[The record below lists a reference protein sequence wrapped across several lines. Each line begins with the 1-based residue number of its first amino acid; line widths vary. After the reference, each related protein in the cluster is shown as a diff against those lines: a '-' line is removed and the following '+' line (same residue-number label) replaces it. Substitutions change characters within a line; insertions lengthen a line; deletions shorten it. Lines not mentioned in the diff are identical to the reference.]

1 MRLEDLRPAKGSTK
15 KRKRVGRGRSSGSG
29 KTSGRGHK
37 GLKARSGG
45 GARPGFEGGQMP
57 LYRRLP
63 KRGFLPYGGK
73 TEFAVVNVKDL
84 SARFAA
90 GSVVDP
96 DGLVDAGLIKRAG
109 RGAVKVLGDGDVTHA
124 LTVKAHR
131 ISESAKQK
139 LEAAGG
145 RVEVI
150 VAKGEGPRAKSG
162 GPAK

>member
-15 KRKRVGRGRSSGSG
+15 NRKRLGRGPSSGTG
-29 KTSGRGHK
+29 KTSGKGHK
-37 GLKARSGG
+37 GLNARSGG
-45 GARPGFEGGQMP
+45 GSRPGFEGGQMP

-73 TEFAVVNVKDL
+73 TEYAVVNVKDL

-96 DGLVDAGLIKRAG
+96 DGLVQAGLIKRSS
-109 RGAVKVLGDGDVTHA
+109 RGAVKVLGDGAVGHA
-124 LTVKAHR
+124 LTVKVHR

-145 RVEVI
+145 RIEVLAARPE
-150 VAKGEGPRAKSG
+150 V
-162 GPAK
+162 PAK